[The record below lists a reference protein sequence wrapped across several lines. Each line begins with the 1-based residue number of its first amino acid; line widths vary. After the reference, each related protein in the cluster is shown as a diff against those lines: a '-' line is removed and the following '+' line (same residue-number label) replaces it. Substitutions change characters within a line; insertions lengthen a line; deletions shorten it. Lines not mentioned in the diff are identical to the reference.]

1 MELFNK
7 YKHQLEMLHTLGMY
21 EDKNNYICPICLRE
35 YTEEQATL
43 LSLEDVPQAALG
55 GCKRLLTC
63 KSCNN
68 EMGRLIDCHLV
79 NYIEAIE
86 DKAFLPGT
94 VAPVV
99 IECDNMEGNIRG
111 AIKVMENHV
120 ELHLHKNR
128 NHPDTFQD
136 VIRNLK
142 EDDIA
147 NLRFEN
153 KPNKRLPS
161 HIVSAILRNGYLLLF
176 EQFGYTFLLN
186 DYYDIIRQQITQPDK
201 EILPEGFVHFGPIFN
216 DDGIYKTNSKEL
228 NGFFIQYTIS
238 KKRDYKCV
246 VFIPLPDMDFRD
258 VSNRLKAI
266 KVGCSLPVKHMP
278 FSECYFENRDV
289 LKDALSWFSAIK
301 LTQQISQTHY

>member
-1 MELFNK
+1 MELLKK
-7 YKHQLEMLHTLGMY
+7 YKHQLEMLHTLDMY

-153 KPNKRLPS
+153 NPNKRLPS
-161 HIVSAILRNGYLLLF
+161 HIVSAILKNGYLLLF

-246 VFIPLPDMDFRD
+246 VFIPLPDIDYFTIAEH
-258 VSNRLKAI
+258 LKSI
-266 KVGCSLPVKHMP
+266 NPGDC
-278 FSECYFENRDV
+278 
-289 LKDALSWFSAIK
+289 LKITLCDRNTNHIEILDNIINVTTWYK
-301 LTQQISQTHY
+301 